1 MRHTLLLIITLL
13 FSTLSNAQNH
23 YTDLWAKVEAFE
35 VQGLPQSALKTLRS
49 IEKKA
54 KRSDNHEQIVKV
66 LLYKSKFNLIL
77 EEDAQ
82 VKIIE
87 EFKSEI
93 TKNES
98 PTKNILENIL
108 AHLYWQYYTQH
119 KHQIYK
125 RSKTSEKV
133 NQEDFR
139 TWDLQ
144 TLFNEIHIH
153 YQNALR
159 NEDVLKQESLNYYHV
174 LIVKKNNSSTY
185 RPTLFDFLSH
195 NALEFY
201 KTDETQITKPSYKF
215 ELNDPAYL
223 ADAKTFSEIKITSK
237 DSTSLQYNALKI
249 YQSLI
254 KFHLKQ
260 NNFQALSDVDIER
273 INFVSEHATF
283 KNKEALELKALKNAS
298 NAITDQESTGL
309 YRFEIASIYF
319 EQSKLYEPQIG
330 ENNRW
335 KAKEALDICNS
346 IISAFP
352 KSRAAQKCVVLKS
365 QIENLQLEVL
375 SEKII
380 PIQKPSRLLVTYKN
394 LDSLEFKVY
403 KFTKEQSKT
412 FNDLYRKDQKVTFLK
427 DFKPNETWIS
437 KLRNEKDFQSH
448 STEVIVPKLHS
459 GNYLMVA
466 TVKKDEDT
474 FAFEHIQVTDLAVL
488 ETESQA
494 YKTIQIINRNHGAPI
509 VNAQVEA
516 SYYPNNSKTLETK
529 TYKTDHLG
537 EFRIKKGDNWQ
548 RNIKLKVTKDQDT
561 AYFGDYYL
569 NKLYTQKDQENTTY
583 RSFIFT
589 DRSIYRPGQTVYF
602 KAIAMQVN
610 RGKSQVLENTPI
622 RATLYNVNRE
632 EVGKLILTTN
642 DFGSISGEFILPNNG
657 LTGSY
662 SIRIDEKD
670 SKLPLAST
678 TFFSVEAY
686 KRPKFETTFEP
697 ITETFRVNDSI
708 TVKGQA
714 LAFSG
719 SQISDAKVVYRV
731 QRKVEYPR
739 FYFYQP
745 IQNSYSSQ
753 EITHGETTTDASG
766 QFNIVFKAIPDQ
778 STDPKSLPIF
788 NYEVTADVTDINGET
803 HSQTTTVKV
812 GYHALTAT
820 IQLATELDKT
830 KTDHHIDIVT
840 ENLNGSF
847 VPTTGRIKIYK
858 LQAPSYVLRKR
869 PWPAPDYQ
877 DIPEKTFRDL
887 FPFESYNN
895 ENDSNH
901 WKKGTLVLEKQFDT
915 KDATSLELGQIN
927 HWESGQYLITLET
940 KDKFGQVVTD
950 EVKTTLY
957 SDTDKTLADNQ
968 LFSITTNKNTYNVND
983 TALITIG
990 SSADNV
996 SVKLS
1001 IEKGKQIVKT
1011 EIIKLNNNKKTIS
1024 IPVTKEDV
1032 GGFAVHYSFAVFNSF
1047 VSGITAISVPYPS
1060 TSLDIQTITF
1070 RDKIQPGTDETWQF
1084 KIKGPQGEKVSTEL
1098 LVSMYD
1104 ASLDVFKPHTWNFKP
1119 ISEPIYYSRNFTRAY
1134 NSFGTQNFKVYN
1146 PEHLTKYPVQEY
1158 DEFNWYGF
1166 NMNDDKAHKRYLN
1179 QIRSKHESKY
1189 SSSVKKGHVAGTVY
1203 DETGAPIPAV
1213 NVIIKGT
1220 TRGTMTNFDGNYSLE
1235 AKKGDILEI
1244 SYIGFDTQDIEI
1256 KDKNF
1261 FHTYLTSNN
1270 AHLDDV
1276 VVLGYAAAPPAVT
1289 EIKST
1294 SKITSLDDEAD
1305 VSNVTNAVVSIRG
1318 HSSFSTSNKPL
1329 YVVDGKIV
1337 KDISNLSPED
1347 IISVNVIKAN
1357 EATAIYG
1364 SQASNGV
1371 VVVKTKQGLKNIQQV
1386 DVRKNLNETAFF
1398 FPQLKTDKSGNLSFS
1413 FSTPEALTQWKL
1425 QLLAHTKSME
1435 SATKTLTTVTQ
1446 KELMVTP
1453 NAPRFLR
1460 EGDQIT
1466 ISSKI
1471 SNLTDKSITGEA
1483 ILKLSD
1489 ALTGT
1494 DINVNLGNA
1503 INSKAFTT
1511 KAHGNTEVSWSLNIP
1526 KNIQAIVY
1534 KVIAKSATFSDG
1546 EQNTLPVL
1554 SNRILVTETLPM
1566 WIKSADTKTFS
1577 LDKLKNHSANSSTL
1591 KNHKLTLEVTS
1602 NPAWYAIQVLPY
1614 LMEYPYQC
1622 NEQTFSRYY
1631 ANTLGHFMVQAN
1643 PKIKAVFEQWKN
1655 QDVLIS
1661 NLEKNED
1668 LKSILIQETPW
1679 LRDAQSETEQK
1690 KRIAL
1695 LFDLNKMVSESQSD
1709 LQKLSKNQLESGAWA
1724 WFEGGRENRFITQ
1737 HIISGFGHLKHLNV
1751 TSEDPTEMLEKALV
1765 YLDSEFV
1772 KTYENLKLQNPKVNL
1787 EDDHLNP
1794 IQLHYLYLRSFFP
1807 EIKASDKVGAT
1818 KAYYLSQIE
1827 KHWLSQPLYA
1837 KGLMALISYRN
1848 NQEKTAHKI
1857 IASLEENS
1865 ITSEEMGMYW
1875 KENKS
1880 SWQWSQAPIETQ
1892 ALLIEAF
1899 SEITNDTK
1907 TIDNLKIWL
1916 LKNKQTNQWKTT
1928 KATTDAVYA
1937 LLLQGSDWLSVTD
1950 MVDVKIGNKTINPT
1964 KLEDVKVEAG
1974 TGYFKT
1980 SWQASEITPDMGQ
1993 VTLSKKGEDIAWAG
2007 LYWQYFEDLDH
2018 ITSAE
2023 TSLQLNKKL
2032 FLKKNTDFGE
2042 EITEITTNTKLHVG
2056 DLVRVRIELKSDRN
2070 LEFLHMK
2077 DMRASGLE
2085 PVNVISKY
2093 KRQDGLGY
2101 YESTQDASTNFF
2113 MDYLPKGAY
2122 VFEYDLR
2129 VNNAGSMSNGI
2140 TTIQSMY
2147 APEFSSHSDGLRIKI
2162 E

>member
-1 MRHTLLLIITLL
+1 MRHTLLLIIIIL
-13 FSTLSNAQNH
+13 FSHLSKAQNP

-54 KRSDNHEQIVKV
+54 KKSDNHEQLIKV
-66 LLYKSKFNLIL
+66 LLYESKFNLIL
-77 EEDAQ
+77 EEEAQ
-82 VKIIE
+82 VKIINA
-87 EFKSEI
+87 FKSEI
-93 TKNES
+93 TKSET

-133 NQEDFR
+133 NHEDFR

-144 TLFNEIHIH
+144 TLFNEIHVH

-159 NEDVLKQESLNYYHV
+159 HADLLKQESLNDYHA
-174 LIVKKNNSSTY
+174 LIIKKSNSSTY
-185 RPTLFDFLSH
+185 RPTLYDFLSH

-201 KTDETQITKPSYKF
+201 KTDETHITKPSYKF
-215 ELNDPAYL
+215 ELNDQAYL
-223 ADAKTFSEIKITSK
+223 ADAKTFSEIKIASK

-254 KFHLKQ
+254 KFHLEQ
-260 NNFQALSDVDIER
+260 HNFQALSDVDIER
-273 INFVSEHATF
+273 INFVYNHATF
-283 KNKEALELKALKNAS
+283 NNKEALKLKALQQAS
-298 NAITDQESTGL
+298 NTITDQESTAL
-309 YRFEIASIYF
+309 YRFEVASILF
-319 EQSKLYEPQIG
+319 EESKQYKPQSNEK
-330 ENNRW
+330 NRW
-335 KAKEALDICNS
+335 KAKEALDICNT
-346 IISAFP
+346 IITGFP
-352 KSRAAQKCVVLKS
+352 ESRAAKKCVVLKS
-365 QIENLQLEVL
+365 QIETLQLDIL
-375 SEKII
+375 SEKVI

-394 LDSLEFKVY
+394 LDRLQFNIY
-403 KFTKEQSKT
+403 KFTQAQSKT
-412 FNDLYRKDQKVTFLK
+412 FNDLYRKDQQVHFLK
-427 DFKPNETWIS
+427 DLEPTETWIS
-437 KLRNEKDFQSH
+437 KLRNEQDFQTH
-448 STEVIVPKLHS
+448 TTEIIIPKLNNGS
-459 GNYLMVA
+459 YLVVA

-474 FAFEHIQVTDLAVL
+474 FAFNRIQVTDMAVL

-494 YKTIQIINRNHGAPI
+494 YKTIQITNRNHGAPI

-516 SYYPNNSKTLETK
+516 SYYPNNSRNLETK
-529 TYKTDHLG
+529 LYKTDHLG
-537 EFRIKKGDNWQ
+537 EFKIKKGDNWQ

-569 NKLYTQKDQENTTY
+569 NKLYTQQDQENTTY
-583 RSFIFT
+583 KSFIFT

-610 RGKSQVLENTPI
+610 GGKSQVLENTPI

-632 EVGKLILTTN
+632 EVGKLMLTTN
-642 DFGSISGEFILPNNG
+642 DLGSVSGEFILPNNG
-657 LTGSY
+657 LTGRY

-670 SKLPLAST
+670 GKLPLTST
-678 TFFSVEAY
+678 AFFSVEAY

-753 EITHGETTTDASG
+753 EITYGESTTDASG
-766 QFNIVFKAIPDQ
+766 HFNIIFKAHPDQ
-778 STDPKSLPIF
+778 STAPKSLPIF
-788 NYEVTADVTDINGET
+788 SYEITADVTDINGET
-803 HSQTTTVKV
+803 HSQTTTVKA

-820 IQLATELDKT
+820 MRLANELDKT
-830 KTDHHIDIVT
+830 KANHHIDLVT

-847 VPTTGRIKIYK
+847 VPTTGSIKIYK
-858 LQAPSYVLRKR
+858 LKAPNTVLRTR

-877 DIPEKTFRDL
+877 DIPEGTFRNL
-887 FPFESYNN
+887 FPYESYN
-895 ENDSNH
+895 EDNDPNQ
-901 WKKGTLVLEKQFDT
+901 WKKGALVFEKPFDT
-915 KDATSLELGQIN
+915 NDATSLELGQIN

-983 TALITIG
+983 AALITVA
-990 SSADNV
+990 SSAKNV
-996 SVKLS
+996 SVTLS
-1001 IEKGKQIVKT
+1001 IEKDKKIIKS

-1024 IPVTKEDV
+1024 IPITKDDV
-1032 GGFAVHYSFAVFNSF
+1032 DGFVVHYSFAVFNSF
-1047 VSGITAISVPYPS
+1047 ISGTNNISVPYPS
-1060 TSLDIQTITF
+1060 TTLNIETVTF
-1070 RDKIQPGTDETWQF
+1070 RDKIQPGSNETWQF

-1098 LVSMYD
+1098 LASMYD
-1104 ASLDVFKPHTWNFKP
+1104 ASLDLFKTHTWDFNP
-1119 ISEPIYYSRNFTRAY
+1119 INQPTYYSRIYTRGN
-1134 NSFGTQNFKVYN
+1134 NSFGTQNFEVYN
-1146 PEHLTKYPVQEY
+1146 PNYLTKYPIQEY
-1158 DEFNWYGF
+1158 DKFNWYGF
-1166 NMNDDKAHKRYLN
+1166 DMHDDKAHARYLN
-1179 QIRSKHESKY
+1179 QLRSKHESKY
-1189 SSSVKKGHVAGTVY
+1189 SSSVKKGFVSGTVY
-1203 DETGAPIPAV
+1203 DESGAPIPAV

-1220 TRGTMTNFDGNYSLE
+1220 SRGTMTNFDGNFSLK
-1235 AKKGDILEI
+1235 ANKGDILEI

-1256 KDKNF
+1256 KGKNF

-1270 AHLDDV
+1270 DHLDEV
-1276 VVLGYAAAPPAVT
+1276 VVLGYAPASPPVT
-1289 EIKST
+1289 EVNSA
-1294 SKITSLDDEAD
+1294 SKITSVDDEAD
-1305 VSNVTNAVVSIRG
+1305 VSNVTGAVISIRG
-1318 HSSFSTSNKPL
+1318 QSSFSNSNKPL

-1337 KDISNLSPED
+1337 KDITNLAPED
-1347 IISVNVIKAN
+1347 IISVNIIKAN

-1371 VVVKTKQGLKNIQQV
+1371 VVVKTKQGLKNIQKV
-1386 DVRKNLNETAFF
+1386 DIRKNLKETAFF
-1398 FPQLKTDKSGNLSFS
+1398 FPQLKTDKSGNFSFS

-1425 QLLAHTKSME
+1425 QLLAHTKNME

-1471 SNLTDKSITGEA
+1471 SNLTVKSITGEA
-1483 ILKLSD
+1483 ILMLSD
-1489 ALTGT
+1489 ALTGA

-1511 KAHGNTEVSWSLNIP
+1511 KAHGNTEVSWRLNIP
-1526 KNIQAIVY
+1526 KNIQAIDY

-1566 WIKSADTKTFS
+1566 WIKSDTKTFS
-1577 LDKLKNHSANSSTL
+1577 LDKLKNHAASSSSL

-1602 NPAWYAIQVLPY
+1602 NPAWYAIQSLPY

-1631 ANTLGHFMVQAN
+1631 ANTLGHFMLQAN

-1661 NLEKNED
+1661 NLEKNDD
-1668 LKSILIQETPW
+1668 LKSILLQETPW
-1679 LRDAQSETEQK
+1679 LLDARSETEQK
-1690 KRIAL
+1690 KRMAL
-1695 LFDLNKMVSESQSD
+1695 LFDLNKMISESQSD

-1737 HIISGFGHLKHLNV
+1737 HIISGFAHLKHLNV
-1751 TSEDPTEMLEKALV
+1751 TSEDPTEMLEKALK
-1765 YLDSEFV
+1765 YLDSEFI
-1772 KTYENLKLQNPKVNL
+1772 KTYENLKLNNPKVNL

-1794 IQLHYLYLRSFFP
+1794 IQLHYLYLRSYFP
-1807 EIKASDKVGAT
+1807 EIKASDKVEAT
-1818 KAYYLSQIE
+1818 QAYYLSQIE
-1827 KHWLSQPLYA
+1827 KHWLNQPLYQ
-1837 KGLMALISYRN
+1837 KGLMALITFRN
-1848 NQEKTAHKI
+1848 NQVKTAQKI
-1857 IASLEENS
+1857 MASLEENS
-1865 ITSEEMGMYW
+1865 ITSDEMGMYW

-1880 SWQWSQAPIETQ
+1880 SWHWSQAPIETQ

-1899 SEITNDTK
+1899 LEITKDTN

-1937 LLLQGSDWLSVTD
+1937 LLLQGNDWLAVTD
-1950 MVDVKIGNKTINPT
+1950 MVDVKIGNKTIDPT
-1964 KLEDVKVEAG
+1964 KLDDITVEAG

-1993 VTLSKKGEDIAWAG
+1993 VTLTKKGEGIAWAG

-2042 EITEITTNTKLHVG
+2042 EITEITTNTKLKVG

-2077 DMRASGLE
+2077 GMRASGLE

-2093 KRQDGLGY
+2093 KTQDGLGY

-2113 MDYLPKGAY
+2113 IDYLPKGVY

-2129 VNNAGSMSNGI
+2129 VNNTGDMSNGI